1 MGPSVS
7 EALIAGAQPRFLCTG
22 LALFLAASVA
32 AIPLNGKTGEGK
44 PPGKS
49 KGYRIDRHRK
59 MTREESCA
67 SMPPV
72 PPGDEEDFFRGI
84 PDASSARKSLNDIT
98 RSRPLTPRPRAPTT
112 RSLQTVP
119 RAAQL
124 RPRCRDGERR
134 AGCGLRVRP
143 PRRRTRVLR
152 GHGTF
157 LLPRAPCVPVPQR
170 RRAALLGSS
179 RNFDTPRGSGRFS
192 RVPPLQVVKDAVDV
206 LLAFPKSRALSMVS
220 PVAFDAPLAE
230 DVLPNDATSD
240 TPWRNL
246 TFLAFSGSG
255 CHPCTQTAPAPA
267 RAPVHPRG
275 RFLRCMCAAA
285 WWRRSWCT
293 ATSAIPTTLRRSR
306 R

>member
-1 MGPSVS
+1 M
-7 EALIAGAQPRFLCTG
+7 
-22 LALFLAASVA
+22 
-32 AIPLNGKTGEGK
+32 
-44 PPGKS
+44 
-49 KGYRIDRHRK
+49 
-59 MTREESCA
+59 
-67 SMPPV
+67 
-72 PPGDEEDFFRGI
+72 
-84 PDASSARKSLNDIT
+84 
-98 RSRPLTPRPRAPTT
+98 
-112 RSLQTVP
+112 
-119 RAAQL
+119 
-124 RPRCRDGERR
+124 
-134 AGCGLRVRP
+134 
-143 PRRRTRVLR
+143 
-152 GHGTF
+152 
-157 LLPRAPCVPVPQR
+157 
-170 RRAALLGSS
+170 
-179 RNFDTPRGSGRFS
+179 
-192 RVPPLQVVKDAVDV
+192 PPLQVVKDAVDV